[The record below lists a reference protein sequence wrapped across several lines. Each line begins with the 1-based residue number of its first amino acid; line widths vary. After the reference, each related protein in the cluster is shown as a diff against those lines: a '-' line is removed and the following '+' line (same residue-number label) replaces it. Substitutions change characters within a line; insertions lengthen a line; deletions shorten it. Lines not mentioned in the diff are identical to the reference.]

1 MAFVDIVL
9 AVLSVKSRFSVLN
22 RTLAPVVIITFT
34 GYAFCSVLTLI
45 FDTIVELFASLALK
59 YFLEIR
65 SRVPLHIRSIHINH
79 IHTDARQISWYNTT
93 LLRVQRGAFL

>member
-1 MAFVDIVL
+1 MSSKAKFCAISENKKNWLPYLAGSSDMAFVDVVL

-45 FDTIVELFASLALK
+45 FDTIV
-59 YFLEIR
+59 
-65 SRVPLHIRSIHINH
+65 
-79 IHTDARQISWYNTT
+79 
-93 LLRVQRGAFL
+93 